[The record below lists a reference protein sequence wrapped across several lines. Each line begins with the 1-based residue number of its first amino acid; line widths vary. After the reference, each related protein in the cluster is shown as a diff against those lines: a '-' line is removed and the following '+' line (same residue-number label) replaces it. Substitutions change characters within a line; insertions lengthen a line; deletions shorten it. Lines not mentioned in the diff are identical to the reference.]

1 MSDTG
6 MTLLYPI
13 FKTLHVFAAIVFLGN
28 ITTGI
33 FWKKRADRTRDVHL
47 IRSALEGIIAADRL
61 FTIPGVLGLLVF
73 GFGAA
78 GIGGLPM
85 LRTGWILWSIVLFT
99 LSGVAFM
106 AALVPIQRRMAALAA
121 QGERSGSLDWNAYE
135 RLSRSW
141 DLWGLIALLAPAA
154 AAALMILKPALP
166 AL

>member
-1 MSDTG
+1 MSDVG
-6 MTLLYPI
+6 MTVMYPI
-13 FKTLHVFAAIVFLGN
+13 FKTLHVLSAVAFLGN

-33 FWKKRADRTRDVHL
+33 FWKHRADRTKDPRI
-47 IRSALEGIIAADRL
+47 IRSATEGIIAADRL
-61 FTIPGVLGLLVF
+61 FTMPGVLGMVVF

-78 GIGGLPM
+78 GIAGLPM

-106 AALVPIQRRMAALAA
+106 ARLVPLQRQMTKLAA
-121 QGERSGSLDWNAYE
+121 EGESSGKLDWDTYA

-141 DLWGLIALLAPAA
+141 DAWGLFALLTPVVGAV
-154 AAALMILKPALP
+154 LMILKPALP

>member
-1 MSDTG
+1 MSDIG
-6 MTLLYPI
+6 MTVLYPI
-13 FKTLHVFAAIVFLGN
+13 FKTLHVLSAVVFLGN

-33 FWKKRADRTRDVHL
+33 FWKHWADRTRDARL
-47 IRSALEGIIAADRL
+47 IRSAAEGIIAADRL
-61 FTIPGVLGLLVF
+61 FTIPGVLGMVVF

-99 LSGVAFM
+99 VSGVAFM
-106 AALVPIQRRMAALAA
+106 ARLVPLQRQMAKLAA
-121 QGERSGSLDWNAYE
+121 AGETSGKLDWESYG

-141 DLWGLIALLAPAA
+141 DAWGMFALLTPVVAA
-154 AAALMILKPALP
+154 VLMILKPPLP